1 MAKAISLFKTTKI
14 ETTKPTK
21 VKQTKTKSDN
31 TNIKK
36 RPTEKTKTIK
46 ADTVDKSNQNKPV
59 KQKTKT
65 DKLQHNA
72 PNTQTKRR
80 GRPPKNSLLPAE
92 EKVIKTK
99 PTKIQ
104 IEQSNKVSTPT
115 STSSG
120 WINTN
125 KTLPEELRP
134 IEFNTSAKKP
144 VYGYRL
150 KGYGYVVTTPYYV
163 DKFKKKYGYIEW
175 KYIPYCGA
183 LFRCPNE
190 IPDCSNCKHSKNRV
204 K

>member
-1 MAKAISLFKTTKI
+1 MAKAISLFKTTKT
-14 ETTKPTK
+14 ETAKLTR
-21 VKQTKTKSDN
+21 VEQTKTKSDN
-31 TNIKK
+31 KNMKK
-36 RPTEKTKTIK
+36 TP
-46 ADTVDKSNQNKPV
+46 VDKSKQNKPA

-65 DKLQHNA
+65 DKSQSNT
-72 PNTQTKRR
+72 PNIQTKKR
-80 GRPPKNSLLPAE
+80 GRPPKNSLLTAE

-115 STSSG
+115 STSNG

-190 IPDCSNCKHSKNRV
+190 IPDCSNCKHSKNKV

>member
-1 MAKAISLFKTTKI
+1 MARAISLFKTTKT

-21 VKQTKTKSDN
+21 TKSDS

-36 RPTEKTKTIK
+36 KLVEKTKTIK
-46 ADTVDKSNQNKPV
+46 ADIVDKSKQNKLV

-65 DKLQHNA
+65 DKLQPNTL
-72 PNTQTKRR
+72 NTQTKKR
-80 GRPPKNSLLPAE
+80 GRPPKNSLLTTE
-92 EKVIKTK
+92 EKVIETK
-99 PTKIQ
+99 STKIQ

-115 STSSG
+115 STSNG

-163 DKFKKKYGYIEW
+163 DKFKKKYGYLEW

-183 LFRCPNE
+183 LSRCSNG
-190 IPDCSNCKHSKNRV
+190 IPDCSNCKHSKNKV